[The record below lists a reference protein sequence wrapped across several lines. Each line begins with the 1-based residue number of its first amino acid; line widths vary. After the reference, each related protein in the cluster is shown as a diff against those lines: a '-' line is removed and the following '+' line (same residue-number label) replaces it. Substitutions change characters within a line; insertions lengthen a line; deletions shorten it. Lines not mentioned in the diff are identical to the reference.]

1 MNHPVAV
8 ADDDVRPASAPETS
22 MTAQTDQ
29 STTITGEHAHQV
41 LLTEAAVAKAKAL
54 REQEG
59 RDDLRLRVEV
69 APGGCRG
76 LSYQLTFDDQL
87 MDGDR
92 VRDFDGVELVVDE
105 FSSDK
110 LVGATIDY
118 VESLQKAGFT
128 IDNPN
133 AQASCACGD
142 SFC

>member
-1 MNHPVAV
+1 MQ
-8 ADDDVRPASAPETS
+8 
-22 MTAQTDQ
+22 MTVEAQTDSSAVQ
-29 STTITGEHAHQV
+29 TGEQAAAFAHQV
-41 LLTEAAVAKAKAL
+41 LLTPAAVEMAKSL
-54 REQEG
+54 RDKEG

-118 VESLQKAGFT
+118 VESLQKQGFT
-128 IDNPN
+128 IDNPS

>member
-1 MNHPVAV
+1 
-8 ADDDVRPASAPETS
+8 
-22 MTAQTDQ
+22 MTVEAQPAQTQ
-29 STTITGEHAHQV
+29 QPTHEV
-41 LLTEAAVAKAKAL
+41 LLTAAAAAMARSL
-54 REQEG
+54 REKEG

-87 MDGDR
+87 MDGDV

-105 FSSDK
+105 FSKDK

-118 VESLQKAGFT
+118 VETLQKQGFT
-128 IDNPN
+128 IDNPS

>member
-1 MNHPVAV
+1 MTVQN
-8 ADDDVRPASAPETS
+8 ETTVQE
-22 MTAQTDQ
+22 TA
-29 STTITGEHAHQV
+29 GHGV
-41 LLTEAAVAKAKAL
+41 LLTPAAVAMAKELKAK
-54 REQEG
+54 EG

-87 MDGDR
+87 LDGDH
-92 VRDFDGVELVVDE
+92 VRDFDGMELVVDD
-105 FSSDK
+105 FSKDK

-118 VESLQKAGFT
+118 VETLQKQGFT
-128 IDNPN
+128 IDNPS

>member
-1 MNHPVAV
+1 MTVDTGADQLQADTAQATPQ
-8 ADDDVRPASAPETS
+8 ADDL
-22 MTAQTDQ
+22 
-29 STTITGEHAHQV
+29 AHQV
-41 LLTEAAVAKAKAL
+41 NLTAAAVAMAKTL
-54 REQEG
+54 REREG

-87 MDGDR
+87 LDGDR

-105 FSSDK
+105 FSRDK
-110 LVGATIDY
+110 LIGSSIDY
-118 VESLQKAGFT
+118 VETLQKAGFT
-128 IDNPN
+128 IDNPS